1 MVEGGDP
8 FSDMG
13 ADSQMNVE
21 IQLSDAMPERDTALT
36 IGVFDGIHLG
46 HRRLVQL
53 LKEEADQR
61 GLLATVMTFDRHPQQ
76 VLHPEST
83 LPYLTSKE
91 EKLSLLRQLG
101 VDLIIVLP
109 FTHETAQLTARQFVS
124 LLRKQ
129 LRMRTLVVGPD
140 FALGRG
146 REGDATYLKTLSREM
161 DFRLVAVP
169 TVRKNGEIISSTAI
183 RTALA
188 SGELNRVTKLLGRP
202 FSISG
207 QIGPGAERGRKL
219 GFPTAN
225 LSIDPGKAVPPDG
238 VYVTLAFVQGRE
250 YPSVTNIG
258 MRPTFGDGQRN
269 VEVFILDFKG
279 DLYGQELRIDLI
291 ERLRGE
297 KRFAN
302 VDDLKVQIARDVEQV
317 RAILGVR
324 K

>member
-1 MVEGGDP
+1 MDI
-8 FSDMG
+8 
-13 ADSQMNVE
+13 E
-21 IQLSDAMPERDTALT
+21 IELAKVTPQQDTALT

-46 HRRLVQL
+46 HRRLMER
-53 LKEEADQR
+53 LKEEAER
-61 GLLATVMTFDRHPQQ
+61 GGLVAGVLTFDRHPQQ

-83 LPYLTSKE
+83 MPYLTSKE

-101 VDLIIVLP
+101 VDLVVVLP
-109 FTHETAQLTARQFVS
+109 FTRQTAQLTARQFVS

-129 LRMRTLVVGPD
+129 LKMRTLVVGPD

-161 DFRLVAVP
+161 GFTLVAVP
-169 TVRKNGEIISSTAI
+169 TVRKNGEVVSSTAI

-188 SGELNRVTKLLGRP
+188 SGELDRVTRLLGRP

-207 QIGPGAERGRKL
+207 QIGPGAERGRTL

-225 LSIDPGKAVPPDG
+225 LSVDPGKALPPDG
-238 VYVTLAFVQGRE
+238 VYVTWAYINGRVH
-250 YPSVTNIG
+250 PSVTNIG
-258 MRPTFGDGQRN
+258 LRPTFGDGQRN
-269 VEVFILDFKG
+269 VEVYLLDFQG
-279 DLYGQELRIDLI
+279 DLYGQELRIELV

-297 KRFAN
+297 KRFASAEE
-302 VDDLKVQIARDVEQV
+302 LKAQIASDVDQA